1 MNVTVSPDE
10 SAANTI
16 AKNMLLYAF
25 EEGDDQS
32 PGKYL
37 GEFRVDGVSETTKHI
52 ELAST
57 TQMVKSIDPKGKS
70 LSTTSRKARV
80 LGSCTK

>member
-1 MNVTVSPDE
+1 
-10 SAANTI
+10 
-16 AKNMLLYAF
+16 MLLYAF

-37 GEFRVDGVSETTKHI
+37 GEFRVDGVSATKQI
-52 ELAST
+52 VLAST
-57 TQMVKSIDPKGKS
+57 TQMLKSLDPKANRS
-70 LSTTSRKARV
+70 STTSWKARV